1 MTRNT
6 KFYRTKGAD
15 PVYYRDLTT
24 NELTVL
30 SNIKNNV
37 VRNEMAA
44 NLAIIN
50 KDPDTVSFETK
61 VQVGEDI
68 MYRSNLIFQD
78 AAILDVTINE
88 FRSQIND
95 GEPITAWLT
104 HITKYFPGTSIVDL
118 LNLTP
123 KDLIELV
130 VLCEEMSGEKIFGSK
145 QKKMNFVSP
154 ENLSDT
160 NKKALR
166 DQIRNLN
173 NQMGIPR

>member
-6 KFYRTKGAD
+6 KFYKTKGAD

-30 SNIKNNV
+30 SNIKNPV
-37 VRNEMAA
+37 IRNEMAA
-44 NLAIIN
+44 NLAIVN
-50 KDPDTVSFETK
+50 KNPDAVSFEVK
-61 VQVGEDI
+61 VQVGEDA
-68 MYRSNLIFQD
+68 MYRSNLLFQD
-78 AAILDVTINE
+78 PAILDVTINE

-95 GEPITAWLT
+95 REPITAWLT
-104 HITKYFPGTSIVDL
+104 HITKYFPGTSVVEL

-130 VLCEEMSGEKIFGSK
+130 VLCEEMSGDKIFGSK
-145 QKKMNFVSP
+145 QKKMNFVNP
-154 ENLSDT
+154 ENLSDK

-173 NQMGIPR
+173 NQIGLPR